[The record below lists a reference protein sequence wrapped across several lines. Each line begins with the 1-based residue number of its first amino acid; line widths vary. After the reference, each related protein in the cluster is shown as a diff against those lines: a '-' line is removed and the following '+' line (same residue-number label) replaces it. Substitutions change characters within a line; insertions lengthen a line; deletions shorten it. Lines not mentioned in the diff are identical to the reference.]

1 MIGSLTKK
9 NRLINNFF
17 SLSAVQAVNYIV
29 PLITVP
35 YLLRTIGTEKY
46 GLLAFAGS
54 FAAYFQVISDYGFN
68 LTGVR
73 DISQNRHDNDALS
86 RILSEIM
93 SAKLFL
99 LLVSIILAVPIIHF
113 VPRLNTDIYVYYWA
127 CIGAVGNSF
136 FPLWFFQGI
145 EKMAI
150 LATLNIASRVV
161 NLLLM
166 FVFIRK
172 PEDFINL
179 LYISAVCS
187 WAITVIG
194 IMVVVQSVRVR
205 ISIKNAITVLRS
217 GFGIFTSQLWA
228 AILASS
234 NTFALGLFSSNKAVG
249 VYAVADKIVKAAI
262 CLGVPLCSSI
272 YPRAG
277 ILFKQSEKTAYLFL
291 RKVMLMGG
299 IYMASISVLLFVF
312 ANIVADLIVGHHV
325 PDVAVLIRLL
335 SILPFTVFI
344 DNIYG
349 RQILLNIGCEKQ
361 VVRIIGISAAVTI
374 LLLLSLVP
382 AFGPTGAALSYLF
395 SEALVLVLMGVA
407 LWRIG
412 VSPFLTAR
420 ILKK

>member
-1 MIGSLTKK
+1 MIEGLSKK
-9 NRLINNFF
+9 PRLITNFF
-17 SLSAVQAVNYIV
+17 SLSAVQAATYIV
-29 PLITVP
+29 PLVTVP

-73 DISQNRHDNDALS
+73 DVSQNRHDNDALS
-86 RILSEIM
+86 RILSEIL

-99 LLVSIILAVPIIHF
+99 LLISIFLAVPIIHF
-113 VPRLNTDIYVYYWA
+113 VPRLHVDAGVYYWA
-127 CIGAVGNSF
+127 CIGTVGNSF
-136 FPLWFFQGI
+136 FPVWFFQGI

-150 LATLNIASRVV
+150 LATLNIASRIVY
-161 NLLLM
+161 LLLM
-166 FVFIRK
+166 FVFIKK
-172 PEDFINL
+172 PEDFIVL
-179 LYISAVCS
+179 LYITAICS

-194 IMVVVQSVRVR
+194 MVVVVQKVPVR
-205 ISIKNAITVLRS
+205 ISLRSALSALRS

-234 NTFALGLFSSNKAVG
+234 NTFALGLFSSNKDVG
-249 VYAVADKIVKAAI
+249 VYAVAEKISKAAI
-262 CLGVPLCSSI
+262 CLGIPLCSAI
-272 YPRAG
+272 YPRSG

-291 RKVMLMGG
+291 RKVMLLGG
-299 IYMASISVLLFVF
+299 ICMASVSVLLFVF
-312 ANIVADLIVGHHV
+312 ANIVTTLVVGNHA
-325 PDVAVLIRLL
+325 PDIAVLIRVL

-349 RQILLNIGCEKQ
+349 RQILLNIGHEKQ
-361 VVRIIGISAAVTI
+361 VVRIIGISAAVTV

-382 AFGPTGAALSYLF
+382 SFGSAGAALSYLF
-395 SEALVLVLMGVA
+395 SELLVLVLMGGA

-412 VSPFLTAR
+412 VSPFLTFR